1 MSAPTKTQLYVG
13 DLPQTVDE
21 EFIRTTLFSEYG
33 EIKDVILKKKR
44 ELERKFA
51 FVTFGKYE
59 DAARAL
65 NEMNYTKLD
74 GVPIRICWA
83 DAETRRIKLSGIG
96 NLYIKGLDES
106 FEVSQLHEAF
116 SNFGDII
123 SCKIP
128 MNKDKTGQLKSNGY
142 GYIQFRTAEDAEKA
156 MKDLADASIND
167 KKISIEKYQK
177 KSRKNPEETF
187 TNLYVKGLNPNVF
200 KTDQDLQDLF
210 AQFGRVQNAR
220 LLTSSFQGQSLPFGF
235 ANMENH
241 EDAVRAV
248 AELNNRKDGEYELV
262 CCRAMSKAERMRE
275 IQKSTLEFKKKVYQT
290 TRGRNLYIR
299 GFDENVTEQELND
312 FFSNYGQIETLS
324 ISKDA
329 YGVSKK
335 FGFVCFKTEEGA
347 INSITGTTFDF
358 FRGKPIYVGFA
369 QRKEDRERLNSQ
381 SHGKISPPPVPPPLV
396 PLSASPLGLPT
407 ILFQGPNSERMQLI
421 EDLIEHGIEQGTAK
435 QYIKEFSDDQVKVLI
450 EDREALRSLIEKL
463 Q

>member
-1 MSAPTKTQLYVG
+1 MSNSTEPKLYVS

-21 EFIRTTLFSEYG
+21 EFIRSTLFSEYG
-33 EIKDVILKKKR
+33 EIKDIIFKKKR

-51 FVTFGKYE
+51 FITFGKYE

-142 GYIQFRTAEDAEKA
+142 GYVQFRNAEDAEKA
-156 MKDLADASIND
+156 MKYLADASIND
-167 KKISIEKYQK
+167 KKISIEKYPK

-200 KTDQDLQDLF
+200 KTDQDLHDLF
-210 AQFGRVQNAR
+210 TQFGRVQNVR
-220 LLTSSFQGQSLPFGF
+220 LLTSSFQGQTLPFGF
-235 ANMENH
+235 VNMENH

-248 AELNNRKDGEYELV
+248 VELNNRKDVDYEIV
-262 CCRAMSKAERMRE
+262 C
-275 IQKSTLEFKKKVYQT
+275 
-290 TRGRNLYIR
+290 
-299 GFDENVTEQELND
+299 
-312 FFSNYGQIETLS
+312 
-324 ISKDA
+324 
-329 YGVSKK
+329 
-335 FGFVCFKTEEGA
+335 
-347 INSITGTTFDF
+347 
-358 FRGKPIYVGFA
+358 
-369 QRKEDRERLNSQ
+369 
-381 SHGKISPPPVPPPLV
+381 
-396 PLSASPLGLPT
+396 
-407 ILFQGPNSERMQLI
+407 
-421 EDLIEHGIEQGTAK
+421 
-435 QYIKEFSDDQVKVLI
+435 
-450 EDREALRSLIEKL
+450 
-463 Q
+463 